1 MGQLEQFFLLTF
13 GTTLGGSR
21 TLRVNH
27 VNPHVTDTTVR
38 NAMTNVVASGALH
51 GARGSVVV
59 PRRAAL
65 VGRTVTGLD
74 LASVIG

>member
-1 MGQLEQFFLLTF
+1 MEQFFLLTF
-13 GTTLGGSR
+13 GTALGGSR
-21 TLRVNH
+21 TLRVGH

-51 GARGSVVV
+51 GTGGAAVV

-65 VGRTVTGLD
+65 VERTATLID